1 MIEIDTTNP
10 MLVLARLSQI
20 AEELEND
27 GRIEDSHYLHWAI
40 FEIETH
46 VLGIKL

>member
-1 MIEIDTTNP
+1 MIEIDTSNP
-10 MLVLARLSQI
+10 MLVIARLYEI
-20 AEELEND
+20 AEELEEE